1 MIDIVLAGAIRSGTA
16 VLFTSLGE
24 VVAEKSG
31 IVNLGAEGSMLVG
44 ALTAFV
50 VTAETGNPYIGVL
63 AGGVMGALFA
73 LIHAFLVIN
82 RGANQLASGL
92 TVLILAQGVTAFFGR
107 DYVARQIT
115 GLNPINIPVLSDLPF
130 VGPVLFQHDILT
142 YVAFAMAFVIWI
154 FMMRTKWGLVLRAT
168 GEREEVVYA
177 CGYSPTEIRY
187 GAVIF
192 GGFLAGLGGAQLSV
206 AYTLNWVENMTQ
218 GRGLVA
224 VALVIFAGWSPLR
237 AILGSY
243 LFGGAVALQLALQAR
258 GVPISPIL
266 LSMVPYVLTLA
277 VLVLVGQ
284 HRTFAMPE
292 GLRAVFSGGG
302 GAVQTN
308 R

>member
-1 MIDIVLAGAIRSGTA
+1 MIDVVLTGAIRAGTA

-50 VTAETGNPYIGVL
+50 VTAETGNPYMGVI
-63 AGGVMGALFA
+63 AGGLAGALFA
-73 LIHAFLVIN
+73 LIHAYLVIN
-82 RGANQLASGL
+82 RAANQLASGL
-92 TVLILAQGVTAFFGR
+92 TILILAQGITAFFGR

-115 GLNPINIPVLSDLPF
+115 GLNPIHIPWLSDVPF
-130 VGPVLFQHDILT
+130 IGPVFFQHDVLT
-142 YVAFAMAFVIWI
+142 YVAFAMAFVLWY
-154 FMMRTKWGLVLRAT
+154 FLARTKWGLILRAT
-168 GEREEVVYA
+168 GEREEVVYS

-187 GAVIF
+187 GAVVF
-192 GGFLAGLGGAQLSV
+192 GGFMAGLGGAQLSV

-243 LFGGAVALQLALQAR
+243 LFGGAMALQLALQVQ
-258 GVPISPIL
+258 GVPVSPIL
-266 LSMVPYVLTLA
+266 LSMVPYLLTLA
-277 VLVLVGQ
+277 VLILVGQ

-292 GLRAVFSGGG
+292 GLRAVFTGGG

>member
-1 MIDIVLAGAIRSGTA
+1 MLDIVLAGAIRSGTS
-16 VLFTSLGE
+16 VLFVSLGE
-24 VVAEKSG
+24 IVSEKSG

-63 AGGVMGALFA
+63 VGGVAGALFA

-92 TVLILAQGVTAFFGR
+92 TILILAQGLTAFFGR

-115 GLNPINIPVLSDLPF
+115 GLNPIHIPILSDLPF
-130 VGPVLFQHDILT
+130 IGPVFFQHDILT
-142 YVAFAMAFVIWI
+142 YVAFAMAFVLWY
-154 FMMRTKWGLVLRAT
+154 FLGRTKWGLILRAT
-168 GEREEVVYA
+168 GEREEVVYS
-177 CGYSPTEIRY
+177 CGYAPSQIRY
-187 GAVIF
+187 GAVLF
-192 GGFLAGLGGAQLSV
+192 GGFMAGLGGAQLSV
-206 AYTLNWVENMTQ
+206 AYTLNWVENMTA

-224 VALVIFAGWSPLR
+224 VAMVIFAGWSPLR

-266 LSMVPYVLTLA
+266 LSMVPYLLTLA
-277 VLVLVGQ
+277 VLIAVAQ
-284 HRTFAMPE
+284 RRTFAMPE
-292 GLRAVFSGGG
+292 GLRAVFTGGG